1 MRTAMSFRLNTRNG
15 WTVWHVVAA
24 LALVATSVAITWMA
38 WSDMWQIAMK
48 DEESS
53 HVLLV
58 PVAVGWLVW
67 VRRAR
72 FRQCRPQRS
81 LLGAVLIGVGW
92 LLWSVGYKY
101 DVQSFWHG
109 GAVLMAVGCF
119 VTVVGRDILFRFLPA
134 FLVLVFLIPVP
145 GRARQSIAIP
155 MQRATA
161 SATQGVLETMG
172 VPVERQENLLSI
184 NGKAVT
190 IAEACNGMRMVFTLI
205 LVSYIF
211 AFTTPLRGYVRALI
225 LVASPLTAILCN
237 VIRLIPTVWGMGH
250 VSEETG
256 HAFHDAA
263 GWVML
268 VVAFLMLMSIEKVL
282 KWAMVPVREYTLAST

>member
-1 MRTAMSFRLNTRNG
+1 MTGMNLRFNTRNG

-24 LALVATSVAITWMA
+24 MLLVAASVAVTWVAWADMA
-38 WSDMWQIAMK
+38 RIAWR

-58 PVAVGWLVW
+58 PVAIAWLVW

-81 LLGAVLIGVGW
+81 MLGAILVGLGW
-92 LLWSVGYKY
+92 FFWSVGYHS
-101 DVQSFWHG
+101 DIQSFWHG
-109 GAVLMAVGCF
+109 GAVMMAVGCF
-119 VTVVGRDILFRFLPA
+119 LVVAGRDIFFRFMPA

-145 GRARQSIAIP
+145 NRVRQSMAVP

-161 SATQGVLETMG
+161 MATQGVLEAAG

-184 NGKAVT
+184 NGKPVT

-225 LVASPLTAILCN
+225 LVASPLTAIMCN
-237 VIRLIPTVWGMGH
+237 VIRLVPTVWVMGH
-250 VSEETG
+250 VSRETG
-256 HAFHDAA
+256 ERFHDGA

-268 VVAFLMLMSIEKVL
+268 VVAFLILMSIEKVL
-282 KWAMVPVREYTLAST
+282 KWALVPVREYTLAST

>member
-1 MRTAMSFRLNTRNG
+1 
-15 WTVWHVVAA
+15 VAA
-24 LALVATSVAITWMA
+24 LLLIAASVAVTWMA

-58 PVAVGWLVW
+58 PVAVAWLVW

-72 FRQCRPQRS
+72 FRQCRPGRS
-81 LLGAVLIGVGW
+81 ALGAGLVGLGW
-92 LLWSVGYKY
+92 LLWSYGYKY

-109 GAVLMAVGCF
+109 GAVTMAVGCF
-119 VTVVGRDILFRFLPA
+119 LVVVGRDVFFRFLPA
-134 FLVLVFLIPVP
+134 FLVLVFLVPVP
-145 GRARQSIAIP
+145 GRARQAIAIP
-155 MQRATA
+155 MQRTTA
-161 SATQGVLETMG
+161 SVTQGVLETAG

-211 AFTTPLRGYVRALI
+211 AFTTPLRGYVRVLI

-237 VIRLIPTVWGMGH
+237 VIRLVPTVWVMGH
-250 VSEETG
+250 VSRETG
-256 HAFHDAA
+256 ERFHDVA

>member
-1 MRTAMSFRLNTRNG
+1 MTAMNFRFNTRNG
-15 WTVWHVVAA
+15 WSIWHPVAA
-24 LALVATSVAITWMA
+24 ALLIAVSVAITWMA
-38 WSDMWQIAMK
+38 WSDMARIAWK

-53 HVLLV
+53 HILLV
-58 PVAVGWLVW
+58 PVAIAWLVW

-72 FRQCRPQRS
+72 FRQCKPQRS
-81 LLGAVLIGVGW
+81 MLGAILIGLGW
-92 LLWSVGYKY
+92 LLWSWGYRK
-101 DVQSFWHG
+101 DIQSFWHG
-109 GAVLMAVGCF
+109 GAVVMAVGCF
-119 VTVVGRDILFRFLPA
+119 LVVAGKDLFFRFMPA
-134 FLVLVFLIPVP
+134 FMVLVFLIPVP

-155 MQRATA
+155 MQLATA
-161 SATQGVLETMG
+161 TVTQGALEAVG
-172 VPVERQENLLSI
+172 VAVERQENMLSI
-184 NGKAVT
+184 NGKPVT

-237 VIRLIPTVWGMGH
+237 VIRLVPTVWVMGH
-250 VSEETG
+250 VSTETG
-256 HAFHDAA
+256 EAFHDGA

-268 VVAFLMLMSIEKVL
+268 VVAFLMLMSIEKIL

>member
-1 MRTAMSFRLNTRNG
+1 MTVMNFRLNTRNG
-15 WTVWHVVAA
+15 WTVWHVAAA
-24 LALVATSVAITWMA
+24 LALIAASVAVTWMA

-53 HVLLV
+53 HILLV
-58 PVAVGWLVW
+58 PVAVAWLVW

-81 LLGAVLIGVGW
+81 VLGAILVGAAWMFWSIG
-92 LLWSVGYKY
+92 YRY

-119 VTVVGRDILFRFLPA
+119 IVVVGKDILFRFLPA
-134 FLVLVFLIPVP
+134 FLVLVFLVPVP
-145 GRARQSIAIP
+145 GRARQAIAIP
-155 MQRATA
+155 MQRTTA
-161 SATQGVLETMG
+161 SATQGVLEMAG
-172 VPVERQENLLSI
+172 VPVERSENLLSI
-184 NGKAVT
+184 NGKPVT

-211 AFTTPLRGYVRALI
+211 AFTTPLRGYVRTLI
-225 LVASPLTAILCN
+225 LAASPVTAILCN
-237 VIRLIPTVWGMGH
+237 VIRLVPTVWVMGH

-256 HAFHDAA
+256 HVFHDAA

-282 KWAMVPVREYTLAST
+282 KWALVPVREYTLAST

>member
-1 MRTAMSFRLNTRNG
+1 MGFRLNARNG

-24 LALVATSVAITWMA
+24 LALMAASVAVTWMA
-38 WSDMWQIAMK
+38 WSDMWRIAMK

-58 PVAVGWLVW
+58 PVAVAWLVW

-72 FRQCRPQRS
+72 FRQCRPGRS
-81 LLGAVLIGVGW
+81 VLGALLVGLGW
-92 LLWSVGYKY
+92 LLWSYGYRY

-109 GAVLMAVGCF
+109 GAVTMAVGCF
-119 VTVVGRDILFRFLPA
+119 LVVVGRDVFFRFLPA
-134 FLVLVFLIPVP
+134 FLVLVFLVPVP
-145 GRARQSIAIP
+145 GRARQAIAIP

-211 AFTTPLRGYVRALI
+211 AFTTPLRGYVRVLI
-225 LVASPLTAILCN
+225 LAASPLTAILCN
-237 VIRLIPTVWGMGH
+237 VIRLVPTVWVMGH

-256 HAFHDAA
+256 RIFHDVA